1 MPIKIKFVEL
11 INRSILSNP
20 TDALNATLARRENSI
35 NGERNEQG
43 VKESQSG
50 I

>member
-11 INRSILSNP
+11 INRSILNNP
-20 TDALNATLARRENSI
+20 TDVLIAALARRENSI
-35 NGERNEQG
+35 NGECNEQG